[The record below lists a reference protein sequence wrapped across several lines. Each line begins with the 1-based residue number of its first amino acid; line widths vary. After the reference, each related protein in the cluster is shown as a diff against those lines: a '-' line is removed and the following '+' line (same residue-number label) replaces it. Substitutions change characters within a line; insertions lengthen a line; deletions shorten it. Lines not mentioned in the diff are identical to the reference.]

1 VTQAEPSVAD
11 TVLPEIA
18 AEHPRLTEIRRDLH
32 AHPELGYEETRTA
45 ALVAERLRGW
55 GIDTHTGIG
64 RTGVVGVLRAGRGTR
79 SVALRADMDALP
91 MTETNTF
98 GHRSLFSGK
107 MHACGHDGHTTMLLG
122 AAQYLARR
130 RDFDGTI
137 VFVFQ
142 PAEEGGGGAKAMI
155 QDGLF
160 ERFPCDAIFGIHN
173 HPGLAQGVFGL
184 RDGPILASSNRFD
197 VRIVG
202 RGTHASQP
210 HIGIDPVVVG
220 AQIVNALQPLISRAR
235 NPREMSVLSVTQFH
249 AGEAYNV
256 IPEKAVLKG
265 TVRTFSDAE
274 LDRLEQ
280 SMRQVVGSV
289 GAMYGAQIE
298 FDFVRSYSPTVNDPA
313 QTAFAA
319 SVARDLAGA
328 SAVEYPTE
336 PLAGS
341 EDFSYFLHEKPGSFV
356 LLGARPPPS
365 SPSWHGMVIPCHHP
379 QYDFNDAILPIGATY
394 WVRLAQQFLAQG

>member
-1 VTQAEPSVAD
+1 
-11 TVLPEIA
+11 
-18 AEHPRLTEIRRDLH
+18 
-32 AHPELGYEETRTA
+32 
-45 ALVAERLRGW
+45 
-55 GIDTHTGIG
+55 
-64 RTGVVGVLRAGRGTR
+64 
-79 SVALRADMDALP
+79 
-91 MTETNTF
+91 
-98 GHRSLFSGK
+98 

-365 SPSWHGMVIPCHHP
+365 SPSWHGMVVPCHHP